1 MIGIL
6 IQFFGCKQ
14 QYPKMVLMEEYQ
26 VASKVEEPDVRNGRE
41 LARHEMWRAG
51 GNSPFLET
59 ALGVSEH
66 QSSLICE

>member
-1 MIGIL
+1 MVRTKAPMIGIL

-41 LARHEMWRAG
+41 LARHEM
-51 GNSPFLET
+51 
-59 ALGVSEH
+59 
-66 QSSLICE
+66 